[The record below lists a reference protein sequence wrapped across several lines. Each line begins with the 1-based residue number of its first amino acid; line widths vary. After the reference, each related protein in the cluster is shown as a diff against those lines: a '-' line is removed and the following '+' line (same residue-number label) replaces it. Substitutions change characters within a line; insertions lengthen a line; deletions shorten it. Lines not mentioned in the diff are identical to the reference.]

1 MMNFKKLGIIIQR
14 EYLNKVKKKSFL
26 LITFLAPIFFAAIAI
41 LPTVIMLGTK
51 EEAKKVGVVDRSGI
65 VLPFLESN
73 ETVEYIDLGA
83 GAPVDSIKTNLEGW
97 GVDVL
102 LSISELDE
110 SAKNV
115 TADTYS
121 VKPLGMDTGENI
133 ENRINDAVEAYR
145 IDSYG
150 IENLESIMK
159 EVRSNVHLH
168 SYTVDESGKETISES
183 GVYMAV
189 SMILGMMLY
198 MFIAL
203 FSGMV
208 MSSVIE
214 EKSSRVV
221 EVLVSSVKATELLF
235 GKIIGVA
242 LVALT
247 QFLLWIVLTGAIVG
261 VAGGIIGMDKIMSMG
276 SQATEVPGVDMSEMG
291 IHPDFGM
298 GDLSTTL
305 EMTEGAAEVPVD
317 SLVATADTLAVA
329 EPTGMNAIMS
339 TIGNLNLG
347 LILFAFLIFF
357 VFGYLLY
364 ASLFAAIGS
373 GVENEGDSTQLQLPV
388 TIPLMIGFF
397 VALYAFK
404 APDSQL
410 VFWFSMIPFT
420 SPIVMLA
427 RIPFGVA
434 TWELVLSIVLLIGT
448 FIACAWASAKI
459 YKVGIL
465 MYGKKST
472 FKDLWKWL
480 KQK

>member
-26 LITFLAPIFFAAIAI
+26 LITFLAPILFAAIAI

-83 GAPVDSIKTNLEGW
+83 GAPVDSIKTNLEAW

-102 LSISELDE
+102 LSISALDE
-110 SAKNV
+110 STKNV

-159 EVRSNVHLH
+159 EVKSNVHLH
-168 SYTVDESGKETISES
+168 SYTVDESGNEKISES

-261 VAGGIIGMDKIMSMG
+261 VAGGIIGMDKIMAVGQQSV
-276 SQATEVPGVDMSEMG
+276 EVSDMG
-291 IHPDFGM
+291 INPADM
-298 GDLSTTL
+298 GLDVDIEALTTAPAD
-305 EMTEGAAEVPVD
+305 T
-317 SLVATADTLAVA
+317 VATT
-329 EPTGMNAIMS
+329 EPTGMEAVMS

-373 GVENEGDSTQLQLPV
+373 AVENEGDTTQLQLPV
-388 TIPLMIGFF
+388 TIPLMLGFF

-448 FIACAWASAKI
+448 FVACAWASAKI

>member
-1 MMNFKKLGIIIQR
+1 MNISKLGIIIRR

-26 LITFLAPIFFAAIAI
+26 IITFLAPILFAAMAI
-41 LPTVIMLGTK
+41 LPTIIMMGTR
-51 EEAKKVGVVDRSGI
+51 EETKKIGVLDRSGLVAPYLENNDVTEYI
-65 VLPFLESN
+65 FLE
-73 ETVEYIDLGA
+73 D
-83 GAPVDSIKTNLEGW
+83 VDPDVVKTNLKEYGI
-97 GVDVL
+97 DVF
-102 LSISELDE
+102 LSISELDTD
-110 SAKNV
+110 KRTV
-115 TADTYS
+115 TADCYS
-121 VKPLGMDTGENI
+121 EKPLGMDTGSLI

-150 IENLESIMK
+150 IENLEEIMAGVK
-159 EVRSNVHLH
+159 SNVKLR

-189 SMILGMMLY
+189 SMILGMALY
-198 MFIAL
+198 MFIAI

-221 EVLVSSVKATELLF
+221 EVLVSSVKSTELLF

-247 QFLLWIVLTGAIVG
+247 QFLLWIVLTLAIL
-261 VAGGIIGMDKIMSMG
+261 AAAMGIMGKDKIMGMMG
-276 SQATEVPGVDMSEMG
+276 DSETAQMAEMMAPGVN
-291 IHPDFGM
+291 IP
-298 GDLSTTL
+298 
-305 EMTEGAAEVPVD
+305 GAAIDLE
-317 SLVATADTLAVA
+317 SATAALADTTAVA
-329 EPTGMNAIMS
+329 AGEPTGMQAIMG
-339 TIGNLNLG
+339 TLGNLNVPQLVISF
-347 LILFAFLIFF
+347 LLFFI
-357 VFGYLLY
+357 FGYLLY

-373 GVENEGDSTQLQLPV
+373 SVENEGDSTQLQLPV
-388 TIPLMIGFF
+388 TIPLVLGFF

-404 APDSQL
+404 APGSSL

-434 TWELVLSIVLLIGT
+434 AWELILSIVLLVLT
-448 FIACAWASAKI
+448 FFACAWASAKI

-465 MYGKKST
+465 TYGKKST

-480 KQK
+480 KMK